1 MYGKWPSPVP
11 SSRNFRINQ
20 PRYWC
25 PELKADD
32 PAKKG
37 VCSNYLCDSKPGEDI
52 KLTGP
57 TGKAMLLPEKDAS
70 TRDRNES
77 KSGLAS
83 PIFFCQT
90 WQNSQS
96 IVFFLVKLTELQQLS
111 GIPQNSEKI
120 C

>member
-1 MYGKWPSPVP
+1 MTRHIVGWFVIWNIYPPPSF
-11 SSRNFRINQ
+11 SSRDFRMKQ

-37 VCSNYLCDSKPGEDI
+37 VCSNYLCDSKPGEDV

-57 TGKAMLLPEKDAS
+57 TGKAMLMPEKDAS

-90 WQNSQS
+90 WQIFS
-96 IVFFLVKLTELQQLS
+96 IHFFL
-111 GIPQNSEKI
+111 G
-120 C
+120 

>member
-1 MYGKWPSPVP
+1 MARNTVGCYVIWKIIPTCL
-11 SSRNFRINQ
+11 SSRNFGMKQ

-37 VCSNYLCDSKPGEDI
+37 VCSNYLCDSKPGEDV

-57 TGKAMLLPEKDAS
+57 TGKAMLMPEKDAS

-90 WQNSQS
+90 WQIFSTH
-96 IVFFLVKLTELQQLS
+96 FFL
-111 GIPQNSEKI
+111 G
-120 C
+120 